1 MVEFSERLIDAT
13 SQFSLSE
20 ALVLL
25 KPLSLFIVGMGIY
38 AWFIFKFYRFVAKR
52 ELFKVDFEKF
62 EGKEGYGVKKFFHG
76 LFYLVKYVI
85 LFPLLTFFWVVVL
98 SMILAFL
105 SKTSNMDSIL
115 LVSMAL
121 VGIIRIMSYYNED
134 LSKDLAKM
142 LPFALL
148 GVFLVDISY
157 FSLTDS
163 IAAISQLP
171 LLWKSG
177 VYYLV
182 FIIALEFLLRLVS
195 GIFPDKKEKEKE
207 ED

>member
-25 KPLSLFIVGMGIY
+25 KPLTLFIIGMGIY

-52 ELFKVDFEKF
+52 ELFKVDFGKY
-62 EGKEGYGVKKFFHG
+62 EGKEGSGVKKFFHG
-76 LFYLVKYVI
+76 FFYIVKYVI

-98 SMILAFL
+98 SIILAFL
-105 SKTSNMDSIL
+105 SKTTNMDSIL

-157 FSLTDS
+157 FSISDS
-163 IAAISQLP
+163 VAAISQLP
-171 LLWKSG
+171 LLWKSA
-177 VYYLV
+177 VYYLG
-182 FIIALEFLLRLVS
+182 FIIALEFLLRLFS
-195 GIFPDKKEKEKE
+195 GIFPDKKGKVKV